1 MTEDEQGSRRR
12 RTPALAVSGAAAAAV
27 LVLGVTGTL
36 SSWTTAIIT
45 NDTNTTKAVTA
56 VALTESD
63 GSATTCADTST
74 TADNTATCSSINK
87 YGGTSTP
94 LNPDG
99 VNSHTTT
106 VTLTNVGT
114 ESGGLTVSGGTCTNN
129 GGAVGATLKLCNVLT
144 VTIACP
150 SGTQKY
156 TGTLADFAAPGEQAI
171 ATLAPGGT
179 AVCDVTVTLPKDA
192 PSGVSAMDV
201 SQPITWT
208 LTAS

>member
-1 MTEDEQGSRRR
+1 
-12 RTPALAVSGAAAAAV
+12 
-27 LVLGVTGTL
+27 
-36 SSWTTAIIT
+36 TTAIIT

-94 LNPDG
+94 LDPDG
-99 VNSHTTT
+99 TNSHTTT
-106 VTLTNVGT
+106 VTLKNVGT
-114 ESGGLTVSGGTCTNN
+114 ESGSLTVTGGTCTDN
-129 GGAVGATLKLCNVLT
+129 GGATAQSLCGVLT

-150 SGTQKY
+150 TGTATYSGTL
-156 TGTLADFAAPGEQAI
+156 TAFAAAGEQAI
-171 ATLAPGGT
+171 ATLVPGGT
-179 AVCDVTVTLPKDA
+179 AICDVTVTLPTDA